1 VPEFIHTPVLLNEV
15 LEALRPR
22 PGGRYVD
29 GTVGGGG
36 HAEALLQAS
45 APDGFLY
52 GCDRDDA
59 ALAAAGRRL
68 ARFAGRFE
76 LRQMDFARL
85 AEWVPPASCDG
96 VLLDLGVSSPQ
107 LDWPERG
114 FSFQHDGPLDMRMD
128 RREPVTAADL
138 VNGLGEAELAR
149 ILWEFGEEPRARRF
163 ARAIVQERRKQRF
176 ETTGQLARLIDRLSP
191 RSGQRRHPA
200 TRVFQA
206 LRMEVNHEDRALES
220 APAAACRLLK
230 PGGCLAVISFHS
242 LEAARIKAFGDRESR
257 VYDVAGEVDVPEL
270 RRPRVPTMKWVRR
283 KAVRPG
289 SAELETNP
297 RARPAQL
304 RVLEKL

>member
-1 VPEFIHTPVLLNEV
+1 MPEFIHTPVLLNEV

-45 APDGFLY
+45 APDGFVY

-176 ETTGQLARLIDRLSP
+176 ETTGQLARLINRLSP

-220 APAAACRLLK
+220 ALAAACRLLK
-230 PGGCLAVISFHS
+230 PGGRLAVISFHS
-242 LEAARIKAFGDRESR
+242 LEAARMKAFGDRESR
-257 VYDVAGEVDVPEL
+257 AYDVAGEVDVPEL
-270 RRPRVPTMKWVRR
+270 RRPRVPTMKWVHR
-283 KAVRPG
+283 KALRPG
-289 SAELETNP
+289 PAELEANP